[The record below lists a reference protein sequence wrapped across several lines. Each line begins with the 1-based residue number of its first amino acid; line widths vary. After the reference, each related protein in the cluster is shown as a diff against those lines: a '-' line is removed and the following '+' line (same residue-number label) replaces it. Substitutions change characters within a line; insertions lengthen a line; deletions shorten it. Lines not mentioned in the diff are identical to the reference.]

1 MPANS
6 STADV
11 LSGANQFSNLSL
23 LDLLEARDLF
33 HVQLLNKRNVV
44 ATAVGRYLVR
54 DSDPWPQQG
63 NGKKAQASAPAKA
76 KSPRRLDNSHVRDYS
91 WPCVLVFVE
100 RWADAT
106 DFLHARNGLSNDDFI
121 PPAIYMPDGRKVP
134 VCVVEAPRDQYAP
147 PAVRE
152 IKFASN
158 LIGGGYPVIADVQ
171 EEEHIASIGCMVTDG
186 HKVYALTNRHVSG
199 APGEIIYSLLD
210 GKKVPI
216 GKASR
221 LQLTRKPFQQIYS
234 GWPGKEIFAN
244 LDIGLIEVND
254 LSQWTAQVYGIGEM
268 GNVADLNVHNLSL
281 RLIDCN
287 VRAHGCAS
295 GQMFGRIAALFYRY
309 KSMGG
314 FEYVSDFLIGPQTD
328 HPLNTNPGDSGTL
341 WLLETNDDRGLMP
354 LAVQWGGHVFMDGG
368 NRTRMPYALAT
379 CLSTVC
385 NLLEVDVVRDWNIGQ
400 PEYWGAVGHYA
411 IANKACDALDRLNM
425 NKNLAI
431 LMRANLDRITFD
443 SAGIRA
449 RELSG
454 LSKQPF
460 VPLADVPDL
469 VWKIGKGNRGQPEH
483 PNHFA
488 DMDHPSAQGTLLQI
502 CKGTPPAKVD
512 VATWQNYYTLVK
524 DKSRGLLPFR
534 VWQFYNAL
542 VDFVQHGQ
550 VEEFVCAAGI
560 LSHYVGDACQPLHIS
575 YMFNGDPATGK
586 GTGVHSAYEDGMV
599 NYHTPEILAGVD
611 PLIAHPPNFVP
622 INNGQNAAQATVQ
635 LMQDT
640 FATISPPDIVD
651 EFVQASG
658 NGAGNKA
665 IADALWSRFGQDT
678 VRIMAAGAQTL
689 AYIWNCAWEAGDGD
703 NNVPKLKLAAV
714 DQDALINLYRSPGF
728 LPSKTLD
735 TISPLLQASAAATAA
750 GGNGNT
756 RAAASSTTQPPAAHT
771 GQRQPAARQKSRS
784 RPGKKARA
792 ARAA

>member
-6 STADV
+6 SADDV
-11 LSGANQFSNLSL
+11 LSGASQFSNLSL

-44 ATAVGRYLVR
+44 ATALGRYLVR
-54 DSDPWPQQG
+54 DGDPWPQHSSG
-63 NGKKAQASAPAKA
+63 TTAAASSPAKV
-76 KSPRRLDNSHVRDYS
+76 KGPRRLDNSHVRDYS

-100 RWADAT
+100 RWAEAA
-106 DFLHARNGLSNDDFI
+106 DFLPGRQGLSNDDFI

-134 VCVVEAPRDQYAP
+134 VCVVEAPRDEYAP

-171 EEEHIASIGCMVTDG
+171 QEEHIASIGCMVTDG
-186 HKVYALTNRHVSG
+186 HKVYALTNHHVSG

-216 GKASR
+216 GKSSR
-221 LQLTRKPFQQIYS
+221 LQLTRKPFPQIYP

-244 LDIGLIEVND
+244 LDIGLIDVND
-254 LSQWTAQVYGIGEM
+254 LSQWTAQVYGIGQV
-268 GNVADLNVHNLSL
+268 GKVADLNVHNLSL
-281 RLIDCN
+281 RLIGCN

-309 KSMGG
+309 KSIGG
-314 FEYVSDFLIGPQTD
+314 FEYVSDFLVGPQKE
-328 HPLNTNPGDSGTL
+328 HPLNTNPGDSGTV
-341 WLLETNDDRGLMP
+341 WLLETNDERGLMP
-354 LAVQWGGHVFMDGG
+354 LAVQWGGHVFMDG
-368 NRTRMPYALAT
+368 NHRSRMPYALAT

-385 NLLEVDVVRDWNIGQ
+385 NLLGVDVVRDWNIGQ

-411 IANKACDALDRLNM
+411 IANKACDALDKLGM
-425 NKNLAI
+425 NGNLAT
-431 LMRANLDRITFD
+431 LMRANLDRITFN
-443 SAGIRA
+443 SANIQA

-454 LSKQPF
+454 LSKKPF
-460 VPLADVPDL
+460 IPLADVPDL
-469 VWKIGKGNRGQPEH
+469 KWKIGQGNRGQPEH

-488 DMDHPSAQGTLLQI
+488 DMDHPSSQGTLLQI
-502 CKGTPPAKVD
+502 CKGTPPENVD
-512 VATWQNYYTLVK
+512 IPTWRDYYTLVK

-534 VWQFYNAL
+534 VWQFYDAL
-542 VDFVQHGQ
+542 VDFVSHGQ
-550 VEEFVCAAGI
+550 VEQFVCAAGI

-575 YMFNGDPATGK
+575 YMFNGDPATNK

-611 PLIAHPPNFVP
+611 QLIAQPRKFVP
-622 INNGQNAAQATVQ
+622 IQNGQNAAQATVQ
-635 LMQDT
+635 LMQTT
-640 FATISPPDIVD
+640 FSTIRPPDIVE

-665 IADALWSRFGQDT
+665 VADALWNRFGQDT
-678 VRIMAAGAQTL
+678 IQIMAAGAQTL
-689 AYIWNCAWEAGDGD
+689 AYIWNCAWQAGHGD
-703 NNVPKLKLAAV
+703 INVPKQKLVAV
-714 DQDALINLYRSPGF
+714 DEDRLITLYSDPDF

-735 TISPLLQASAAATAA
+735 TIGPLLQGGERAGSS
-750 GGNGNT
+750 GGNGSAKAE
-756 RAAASSTTQPPAAHT
+756 AAGREAEASLDSRPQLAS
-771 GQRQPAARQKSRS
+771 RQKSRR
-784 RPGKKARA
+784 RPRKKARA
-792 ARAA
+792 A